1 MKRLTM
7 VKAEGIIYRKNQ
19 VGMGNDP
26 VQIIEKQRMKWRY
39 CIDDEIIY
47 MVSLL
52 LCYYIIEKGE
62 EIWNMYLKL

>member
-1 MKRLTM
+1 MTGKGRAL
-7 VKAEGIIYRKNQ
+7 
-19 VGMGNDP
+19 
-26 VQIIEKQRMKWRY
+26 VQIIEKRRMKWRY